1 MTLSPGDLFPVLEP
15 PPGGLSLLRERLK
28 RRRTSRLWMWCTV
41 PAMAACAAAVVVL
54 VRPASPDPLRARLAG
69 DPFAMAL
76 GLSPA
81 GGAITIAPGA
91 RGRSAAR
98 PMAASTPEVVL
109 FWIDATQEQEP

>member
-76 GLSPA
+76 GLSP
-81 GGAITIAPGA
+81 TE
-91 RGRSAAR
+91 
-98 PMAASTPEVVL
+98 EVVL
-109 FWIDATQEQEP
+109 YWIDATGDKER